1 MFYVSLS
8 QKNKKSEKVSSQVD
22 SSILKS
28 LTLHL
33 CRLYMNLTLVK
44 LNLNLN
50 LKLDFILY
58 NLYLFARSLLGGSGV
73 SDTTAFSG
81 VS

>member
-8 QKNKKSEKVSSQVD
+8 QKNKKSEKVSLQVER
-22 SSILKS
+22 SILKS

-33 CRLYMNLTLVK
+33 CRLNLTLVK
-44 LNLNLN
+44 LNLNLVKLN
-50 LKLDFILY
+50 LDFLLY
-58 NLYLFARSLLGGSGV
+58 NLYLFARRFLGGSGV

>member
-44 LNLNLN
+44 LNLNLT

-58 NLYLFARSLLGGSGV
+58 NLYLFARRLLGGSGV